1 MTDETPPLIY
11 LSYVVSTS
19 DGSPVRA
26 AAIEYEGDAATPLP
40 ELPAGAGVVV
50 PSGNR
55 VGWVPVYSSMHVYN
69 SYPTSTSGRIH
80 VDPPARPQPNRAA
93 RRLAKR
99 QERKRR

>member
-1 MTDETPPLIY
+1 MSPDHPPFIHLPH
-11 LSYVVSTS
+11 VVSTS

-26 AAIEYEGDAATPLP
+26 AAIEYEGGAATPLL

-50 PSGNR
+50 PSGSR
-55 VGWVPVYSSMHVYN
+55 VGWVPVYSSMHVQN
-69 SYPTSTSGRIH
+69 SYPTSTSERIH